1 MTYSIVGRDPEREE
15 LGIAVQSRYF
25 AVGRVVPWIEAGV
38 GVIASQSFANPVYG
52 LEGLRML
59 RAGFEPD
66 RILKT
71 LLDQDAGAATRQ
83 VAILDAGGRRAVH
96 TGSRCVAA
104 AGHALGENCCAQA
117 NMMTQ
122 STVWAA
128 MVRAFENAPGDLADR
143 LLAALTAAEQEGGDV
158 RGKQAAALV
167 VVSTKR
173 PDQLPSDRSI
183 DLRVDDHADPLGELK
198 RLLDYSRAH
207 RLANRAIASL
217 LANDPSGALADIE
230 ACCAAC
236 PSEPEFL
243 FRRCLILLQLGH
255 VDEAH
260 EALHQA
266 HSIHPGWSEL
276 LLRFADAGVLPVSR
290 EKLEFLVA
298 DLRHSGAEGP

>member
-96 TGSRCVAA
+96 TGSRCVPA
-104 AGHALGENCCAQA
+104 AGHDLGENCCAQA

-128 MVRAFENAPGDLADR
+128 MVRALENAPGDLADR
-143 LLAALTAAEQEGGDV
+143 LLAALI
-158 RGKQAAALV
+158 

-255 VDEAH
+255 VD
-260 EALHQA
+260 QA

>member
-104 AGHALGENCCAQA
+104 AGHALGENCTRILIEECLQDA
-117 NMMTQ
+117 
-122 STVWAA
+122 
-128 MVRAFENAPGDLADR
+128 VR
-143 LLAALTAAEQEGGDV
+143 
-158 RGKQAAALV
+158 
-167 VVSTKR
+167 
-173 PDQLPSDRSI
+173 
-183 DLRVDDHADPLGELK
+183 
-198 RLLDYSRAH
+198 
-207 RLANRAIASL
+207 
-217 LANDPSGALADIE
+217 
-230 ACCAAC
+230 
-236 PSEPEFL
+236 
-243 FRRCLILLQLGH
+243 
-255 VDEAH
+255 
-260 EALHQA
+260 
-266 HSIHPGWSEL
+266 
-276 LLRFADAGVLPVSR
+276 
-290 EKLEFLVA
+290 
-298 DLRHSGAEGP
+298 